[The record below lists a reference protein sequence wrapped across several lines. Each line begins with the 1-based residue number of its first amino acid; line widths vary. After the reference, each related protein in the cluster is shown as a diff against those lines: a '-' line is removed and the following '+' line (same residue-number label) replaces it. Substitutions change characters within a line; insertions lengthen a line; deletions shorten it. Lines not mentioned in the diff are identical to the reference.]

1 MLLFALFIRLQEVDL
16 VEYANLQKIFLVV
29 FFLITAITL
38 VLVFPLM
45 LSQWDLEQRKY
56 DVGKQIADKKE
67 RISQIRALLR
77 KTNDPQV
84 KQQLEQEMEELR
96 QQVASLEQE
105 AKTLDEEMK
114 ALMDSLEGRRFIGLV
129 LMLPNLIVAGVV
141 TVAGCLRIRSEEE
154 DKLFK

>member
-1 MLLFALFIRLQEVDL
+1 M
-16 VEYANLQKIFLVV
+16 EYANLQKIFLVV

>member
-1 MLLFALFIRLQEVDL
+1 MQYMLGYNGGVVVEFAT
-16 VEYANLQKIFLVV
+16 LQKVFLVV

-38 VLVFPLM
+38 VFVFPLM

-56 DVGKQIADKKE
+56 EVGKQIADKKE

-77 KTNDPQV
+77 KTDDPQV